1 MDLFNYYDNFVVDIL
16 MRFLSSGTTK
26 EELDDKFKE
35 VFGANSGKF
44 YNQNEQDISNYYGF
58 LAQDGEDYV
67 SAFEGYDFPVLL
79 NKIEQEAITNA
90 VSKPVATTY
99 LTDNE
104 ISTIEAIFSN
114 KVEWD
119 DDHSII
125 QRFKSK
131 RPENKQ
137 SEANIKVL
145 IKAIIDKKQVCLTN
159 VTRNTV
165 YENQIIYPLRLEY
178 TTKDNRWTLTGYSPE
193 ISRVINMNVGKLKDI
208 SVGSKIPDMDKIEKT
223 YKTFLSKTKKVT
235 AVIKLKAK
243 NYDLD
248 RFFRVFSYYKRDTKY
263 NKKTDEYTINLEY
276 YLFDESALV
285 IQLLSFGDVVEVV
298 KPESLRQRMIK
309 ELL

>member
-35 VFGANSGKF
+35 VFGANSDKF

-58 LAQDGEDYV
+58 LAKDDEEYV

-79 NKIEQEAITNA
+79 NKVEQEAITNA
-90 VSKPVATTY
+90 VNKPVAITY
-99 LTDNE
+99 LTDSE
-104 ISTIEAIFSN
+104 ISTIKAVFNS
-114 KVEWD
+114 KAEWD

-131 RPENKQ
+131 HPENKQ

-208 SVGSKIPDMDKIEKT
+208 SVGSKIPNMDKIEKT

-285 IQLLSFGDVVEVV
+285 IQLLSFGGVVEVV
-298 KPESLRQRMIK
+298 EPESLRQRMIE

>member
-90 VSKPVATTY
+90 VNKPVAITY
-99 LTDNE
+99 LTDSE
-104 ISTIEAIFSN
+104 ISTIKAVFNN
-114 KVEWD
+114 KAEWD

-137 SEANIKVL
+137 SGANIKVL

-208 SVGSKIPDMDKIEKT
+208 SVGSKIPNMDKIEKT

-285 IQLLSFGDVVEVV
+285 IQLLSFGGVVEVV
-298 KPESLRQRMIK
+298 EPESLRQRMI
-309 ELL
+309 EDLL

>member
-1 MDLFNYYDNFVVDIL
+1 M
-16 MRFLSSGTTK
+16 
-26 EELDDKFKE
+26 
-35 VFGANSGKF
+35 
-44 YNQNEQDISNYYGF
+44 
-58 LAQDGEDYV
+58 
-67 SAFEGYDFPVLL
+67 
-79 NKIEQEAITNA
+79 
-90 VSKPVATTY
+90 
-99 LTDNE
+99 
-104 ISTIEAIFSN
+104 
-114 KVEWD
+114 
-119 DDHSII
+119 
-125 QRFKSK
+125 
-131 RPENKQ
+131 
-137 SEANIKVL
+137 L

-208 SVGSKIPDMDKIEKT
+208 SVGSKIPDMDKIEKV

-298 KPESLRQRMIK
+298 EPESLRQRMIE

>member
-35 VFGANSGKF
+35 VFGANSDKF

-58 LAQDGEDYV
+58 LAKDDEEYV

-90 VSKPVATTY
+90 VNKPVAITY
-99 LTDNE
+99 LTDSE
-104 ISTIEAIFSN
+104 ISTIKAVFNN
-114 KVEWD
+114 KAEWD

-131 RPENKQ
+131 RPKNKQ
-137 SEANIKVL
+137 SGANIKVL

-208 SVGSKIPDMDKIEKT
+208 SVGSKIPNMDKIEKT

-285 IQLLSFGDVVEVV
+285 IQLLSFGGVVEVV
-298 KPESLRQRMIK
+298 EPESLRQRMIE

>member
-16 MRFLSSGTTK
+16 MRFSSSDTTK
-26 EELDDKFKE
+26 EELDNKFKE
-35 VFGANSGKF
+35 VFGANADKF
-44 YNQNEQDISNYYGF
+44 YNQNEQDIYNYYGF
-58 LAQDGEDYV
+58 LVKDDEDYV

-79 NKIEQEAITNA
+79 NKIEQEAIANA

-99 LTDNE
+99 LTDSE
-104 ISTIEAIFSN
+104 ISTIKAIFSN
-114 KVEWD
+114 KAEWD

-125 QRFKSK
+125 QRFKLK
-131 RPENKQ
+131 RPKNKQ
-137 SEANIKVL
+137 IETNVKAL
-145 IKAIIDKKQVCLTN
+145 IKAIIDKRQVCLTN

-165 YENQIIYPLRLEY
+165 YENQTIYPLRLEY
-178 TTKDNRWTLTGYSPE
+178 TTKDNRWTLTGYNPE
-193 ISRVINMNVGKLKDI
+193 ISRIINMNVGKLKDI
-208 SVGSKIPDMDKIEKT
+208 SVGDRISDMDKVEQT
-223 YKTFLSKTKKVT
+223 YKTFLSKAKKVT
-235 AVIKLKAK
+235 AIIKLKAK

-276 YLFDESALV
+276 YLFDESALI

-298 KPESLRQRMIK
+298 EPESLRQRMIE